1 VYDFFVISIYVV
13 ENQFVASEPYTIDD
27 SREMAELFLLECSD
41 AVKKPISETPLVWA
55 KVDT

>member
-1 VYDFFVISIYVV
+1 
-13 ENQFVASEPYTIDD
+13 
-27 SREMAELFLLECSD
+27 MAELFLLEFSD